1 MNSSRLLELAKQLSQ
16 ADREYG
22 VQVALNGL
30 NSAISQLISQPTNG
44 QFQQMYAQSLTELSR
59 SETRMR
65 NTFDPSILPQIME
78 LKGEHFFLTNISQKV
93 EEWNSQNALSPAVV
107 QQNIAQILTERQEY
121 LNVLAQISKDLQTV
135 GFHEN
140 KMKPGD
146 AEVGFLLPRLL
157 FNNHLDELTKELG
170 VINRIIRIF
179 SEIATG
185 GSEPVIVRQI
195 STSDPLFFFCLQAG
209 TVLAI
214 GRAFN
219 WALDVW
225 KKIEEIRKVR
235 AEIEK
240 LQISNANEVTT
251 ALDKNIDSEIKESRD
266 AEVNSRIMDLDK
278 AVGRKQEQRAGLEW
292 ALDSILARVER
303 GMRVEIKFLPPEK
316 SDTKDEDSEQQ
327 PDSTY
332 SEIQTIIPKLVF
344 PSIAANP
351 VLSLP
356 PAEPPTSKATVNE
369 KNRPSI

>member
-1 MNSSRLLELAKQLSQ
+1 MNSARLLELAKQLSQ
-16 ADREYG
+16 ADSEHG
-22 VQVALNGL
+22 VQSGLNGL
-30 NSAISQLISQPTNG
+30 NSAINQLVSQPTDP
-44 QFQQMYAQSLTELSR
+44 QFQQMYAQSLMDLARAEAK
-59 SETRMR
+59 MR
-65 NTFDPSILPQIME
+65 ATFDPSILPQIKE
-78 LKGEHFFLTNISQKV
+78 LKGEQFFLTDIAQKV
-93 EEWNSQNALSPAVV
+93 EEWNAQNALSPAVV
-107 QQNIAQILTERQEY
+107 QQNISRILTERQEY
-121 LNVLAQISKDLQTV
+121 LNVLGQISKDLQTV

-140 KMKPGD
+140 QLKPGD
-146 AEVGFLLPRLL
+146 AEVGFLLPRQL
-157 FNNHLDELTKELG
+157 FHNHLDELTKELG
-170 VINRIIRIF
+170 VINKIIRIF

-185 GSEPVIVRQI
+185 GPEPVIVRQI

-240 LQISNANEVTT
+240 LNISNASEVTN
-251 ALDKNIDSEIKESRD
+251 ALDKNIDNEIKRSREL
-266 AEVNSRIMDLDK
+266 EVNSRIEGLEE

-316 SDTKDEDSEQQ
+316 LDTKDEDSEQKR
-327 PDSTY
+327 DSTY
-332 SEIQTIIPKLVF
+332 SEIQAIIPKLVF
-344 PSIAANP
+344 PSIATNP

-356 PAEPPTSKATVNE
+356 PPEPPSSKATVTD
-369 KNRPSI
+369 KNKLSK